1 MIDGADPMAY
11 LVNPDAWIKIPEFGV
26 MPSEVNYEGF
36 SFPVIHAT
44 VNPFSVNLMKLIGTA
59 RTLARREFKTLKG
72 LRETYQDALG
82 VMRDDA
88 TESTS
93 TPWTERQSA
102 SVVYSMFMLY
112 IEAARAPVPT
122 SPFNINKHEAL
133 SDAAVL
139 ITNWAMNGAK
149 EAAKQISKR
158 NAGNASM
165 PRPKARDPLRERV
178 KAIIGRERNKGHSL
192 DEALHGW
199 QNDQIDGLRL
209 TYDREKNVYV
219 VDDENA
225 VEMVFKTFTDRQLRT
240 IFTESILPG

>member
-1 MIDGADPMAY
+1 MIDGEDPMAY

-82 VMRDDA
+82 VMIDDA

-165 PRPKARDPLRERV
+165 PRPNARAVDHDDVLNEYRHLVREGHTEGEARGILGQRGNMGSQATIYRV
-178 KAIIGRERNKGHSL
+178 TKKSSH
-192 DEALHGW
+192 
-199 QNDQIDGLRL
+199 
-209 TYDREKNVYV
+209 
-219 VDDENA
+219 
-225 VEMVFKTFTDRQLRT
+225 
-240 IFTESILPG
+240 